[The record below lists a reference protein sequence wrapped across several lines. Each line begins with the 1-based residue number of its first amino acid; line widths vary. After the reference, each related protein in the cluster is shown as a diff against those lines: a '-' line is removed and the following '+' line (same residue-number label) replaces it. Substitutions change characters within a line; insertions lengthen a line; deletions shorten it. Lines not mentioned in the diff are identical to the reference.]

1 MAGISGYDSYSIG
14 TLFSSVGNTTG
25 NSSASDL
32 LGISYS
38 DYASLK
44 NGSYRKLVS
53 AYYTKVDAENGS
65 NSSSATKDS
74 KQTLSSIKGAASDL
88 KESAS
93 TLLAK
98 GKDSLFKTKTD
109 EKGNSY
115 VDYDTDAVYKA
126 VKEFVDDYNSMID
139 AAAESDTTS
148 ILRAAKSMV
157 SYTSA
162 NEKALAQIG
171 ITVGSDNKL
180 SIDEDK
186 FKDASKA
193 RVQSVFQS
201 TGGYAYQIN
210 AKATSIG
217 GYTDME
223 LKKAGNSSRA
233 ESYKSGLKSTSTS
246 KDSTKTLGAIEDAA
260 ETANKSLSKLRKTGT
275 DSLFNKVTKKD
286 ENGNTV
292 TDYDKDAIYTAV
304 KDFIKNY
311 NTLLDKA
318 EDSDTSSILQA
329 RKTMINYASAN
340 KTALAAVGI
349 TIDSDNDLS
358 VDEEKFKNADM
369 TKVKSLFQDRNGF
382 GYEVEKQITKIDTY
396 AEKEASKSNTYS
408 DNGSYTYNYNSG
420 EWYNSVI

>member
-1 MAGISGYDSYSIG
+1 MAGISGYDSYAIG
-14 TLFSSVGNTTG
+14 TLFSSVGNTTS
-25 NSSASDL
+25 NSYSSDL

-38 DYASLK
+38 DYASIK

-53 AYYTKVDAENGS
+53 AYYTKVDTENGS
-65 NSSSATKDS
+65 YSSSATKDS
-74 KQTLSSIKGAASDL
+74 KQTLTSIKGAASDL
-88 KESAS
+88 KESAAA
-93 TLLAK
+93 LLSK

-115 VDYDTDAVYKA
+115 VDYDTDDAYKA
-126 VKEFVDDYNSMID
+126 VKAFIDDYNSMID

-148 ILRAAKSMV
+148 ILRTAKSMV

-162 NEKALAQIG
+162 NERSLAAVG

-193 RVQSVFQS
+193 RVQSLFQS
-201 TGGYAYQIN
+201 TGGFAYQIN
-210 AKATSIG
+210 AKATSIDS
-217 GYTDME
+217 YASAE
-223 LKKAGNSSRA
+223 LKKAGNSDRA
-233 ESYKSGLKSTSTS
+233 ESYKSSLKSTSTS

-260 ETANKSLSKLRKTGT
+260 ETANKSLSKLRATGT

-286 ENGNTV
+286 EDGNTV
-292 TDYDKDAIYTAV
+292 TDYDKDAIYAAV
-304 KDFIKNY
+304 KSFIKDY

-318 EDSDTSSILQA
+318 EDSGTSSILQA
-329 RKTMINYASAN
+329 RKTMMNYTSAN

-349 TIDSDNDLS
+349 TIGSDNNLS

-369 TKVKSLFQDRNGF
+369 AKVKSLFQDRNSF
-382 GYEVEKQITKIDTY
+382 GYEVEKQISKIDTY
-396 AEKEASKSNTYS
+396 AENEAAKSNTYS
-408 DNGSYTYNYNSG
+408 GNGSYTYNYNSG
-420 EWYNSVI
+420 EWYNSII